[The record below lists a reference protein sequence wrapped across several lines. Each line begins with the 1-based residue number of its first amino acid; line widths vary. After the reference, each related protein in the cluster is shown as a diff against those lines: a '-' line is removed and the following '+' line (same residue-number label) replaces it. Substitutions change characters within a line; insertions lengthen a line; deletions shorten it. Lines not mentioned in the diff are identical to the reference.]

1 MEFLNETTYVDQA
14 GEILEAMTRKY
25 IDRNGKEKTPTI
37 VSTSKIRNILSMAA
51 DIYDNVLQ
59 NPSKELNESLAARVE
74 YLRVRMVYESGR
86 EPKVKDFISKTHLLE
101 YVQMIKGDKQRYILF
116 YRYLEA
122 LVAFHRYY
130 GGKD

>member
-1 MEFLNETTYVDQA
+1 MEFLNEATYVDQA

-59 NPSKELNESLAARVE
+59 NPSKELNESLTARVE

-86 EPKVKDFISKTHLLE
+86 
-101 YVQMIKGDKQRYILF
+101 
-116 YRYLEA
+116 
-122 LVAFHRYY
+122 
-130 GGKD
+130 